1 MCLGKDKD
9 MTAMNRFSYLDKVS
23 YPAAH
28 LDEREMGVGFVYSS
42 IDKHKRGNCVIDT
55 GLQ

>member
-28 LDEREMGVGFVYSS
+28 LDEREMGVSFVYSS
-42 IDKHKRGNCVIDT
+42 VDKHKRRNCVLEL
-55 GLQ
+55 GVQ